1 MMNND
6 SKKLLVVVDMQ
17 NDFIDGIFEN
27 HFAKRIVND
36 VAKTIES
43 WDGDVILTQDCHDA
57 DCYNLHPESKL
68 YRLHC
73 AIGTRGWELN
83 EKISKALDKH
93 HDNFMDRRSLLF
105 RKQYFHSEE
114 LSKEVSDGEYEDV
127 TICGLCTDICV
138 ISNALRIKQDNP
150 NVKVTVL
157 SDLCA
162 GTSVDNH
169 NAALAVMQSCLINV
183 VNSSG
188 YEF

>member
-1 MMNND
+1 
-6 SKKLLVVVDMQ
+6 MQ
-17 NDFIDGIFEN
+17 NDFIDGVFEN

-36 VAKTIES
+36 VAKLIET
-43 WDGDVILTQDCHDA
+43 WNGDVILTQDSHDK
-57 DCYNLHPESKL
+57 DIYSFHPESL
-68 YRLHC
+68 AYLPHC
-73 AIGTRGWELN
+73 IIGTRGWNLN
-83 EKISKALDKH
+83 EKIDKALDKH
-93 HDNFMDRRSLLF
+93 HDNFMDSRSLLF
-105 RKQYFHSEE
+105 RKVYFHSED
-114 LSKEVSDGEYEDV
+114 LSREINKANYADV